1 MSSRIVFTMLLT
13 LISHTSAVPAQD
25 DSHAKDLSKI
35 YQKVVDSVVYVE
47 VGNPFKRT
55 GSGSGV
61 VLHADGYI
69 ATAAHVVDQADV
81 IRVTFHDD
89 SFCMATIVTMARSQD
104 LALLKIEKLPEGVRP
119 ATLGM
124 AFKVAAGQPVF
135 CIGAPYDLR
144 FSITSGVVSAV
155 REDLGTIDLAWK
167 NPTRMIQ
174 TDTAINPGNSGGP
187 IFNDDGE
194 VIGIAVSTLRDAS
207 GIGLAVP
214 VDLIRRYLVDEAVP
228 FGGVVYLR
236 VTPEFA
242 SLMNWRPKEALIVER
257 VQLGSLAEESGLRGG
272 RIQAEFK
279 GLTVMLGG
287 DVIYLI
293 GGHPVSDYE
302 HVREY
307 LRALTEKDE
316 IRMTV
321 LREGQMVELHA
332 PFKIL
337 APIPSI
343 VLPTANAPLEADP
356 VKLPQKA
363 DWFLRKDR

>member
-1 MSSRIVFTMLLT
+1 
-13 LISHTSAVPAQD
+13 
-25 DSHAKDLSKI
+25 
-35 YQKVVDSVVYVE
+35 
-47 VGNPFKRT
+47 
-55 GSGSGV
+55 
-61 VLHADGYI
+61 
-69 ATAAHVVDQADV
+69 
-81 IRVTFHDD
+81 
-89 SFCMATIVTMARSQD
+89 
-104 LALLKIEKLPEGVRP
+104 
-119 ATLGM
+119 
-124 AFKVAAGQPVF
+124 
-135 CIGAPYDLR
+135 
-144 FSITSGVVSAV
+144 
-155 REDLGTIDLAWK
+155 
-167 NPTRMIQ
+167 MIQ

-194 VIGIAVSTLRDAS
+194 VIGIAVSALRNAS

-337 APIPSI
+337 APIPTI
-343 VLPTANAPLEADP
+343 VLPTANAPLEAGP
-356 VKLPQKA
+356 AKLPQKA